1 MPMIIF
7 TPQARVALVMIEVLD
22 APMAANGGGNPL
34 GFLMI
39 EGAQEV
45 AGVCLYRGGFKWLAQ
60 SGRLAMGQGLCEASG
75 SIAKPNRKPYEPLQ
89 PPDPRA
95 TLHP

>member
-1 MPMIIF
+1 MPMIVF

-22 APMAANGGGNPL
+22 APMAANGGGDPP

-45 AGVCLYRGGFKWLAQ
+45 AGVCFYRCF
-60 SGRLAMGQGLCEASG
+60 
-75 SIAKPNRKPYEPLQ
+75 
-89 PPDPRA
+89 
-95 TLHP
+95 